1 VPTLMVGRTR
11 AGTIRGMTIPT
22 VTELPQAVQ
31 PVTPP
36 TFVFMAVRDG
46 APRPATPSVAA
57 NRRIVD

>member
-1 VPTLMVGRTR
+1 MVGLAQ
-11 AGTIRGMTIPT
+11 AGTMLGMTIPT
-22 VTELPQAVQ
+22 VTELPQALQ